1 MACRRLRQRVKNQSI
16 AHADPTEPEPIVVIA
31 GYSNLYT
38 HYITTYEEYQVQR
51 YEGASTIYGPRTLDA
66 YIHQYGF
73 LTDKMLQVTNF
84 YQCGSQV

>member
-1 MACRRLRQRVKNQSI
+1 M
-16 AHADPTEPEPIVVIA
+16 
-31 GYSNLYT
+31 GT

-73 LTDKMLQVTNF
+73 QTEKMLRVTHF
-84 YQCGSQV
+84 YHFSSQVLEQIQISLW